1 MSAYNSAGLLITMAL
16 IIAVQNNSLS
26 SQRNLCRQYSISSVV
41 CHLMGSHVSV
51 MSLWWWLLLANYNNV
66 ILLNVMKN
74 AFTYFLSCSN
84 FVREISLFHAGLF
97 TVSVITERIKK
108 HLKCSWSDFIF
119 NQWMWN
125 WRFSGGALVLFVCQ
139 LSLGEVAQPLRFL
152 FLFFSDFSLI
162 FMFTLDVN

>member
-1 MSAYNSAGLLITMAL
+1 MAL

-41 CHLMGSHVSV
+41 CHLMGPTSLNVSV

-66 ILLNVMKN
+66 ILLNVTCLIMGKN
-74 AFTYFLSCSN
+74 EWKMHLLIYFLSCSN
-84 FVREISLFHAGLF
+84 FVREISLFHAGLI

-119 NQWMWN
+119 NWWMWN

-152 FLFFSDFSLI
+152 FYSFQI
-162 FMFTLDVN
+162 FHSYSCFRWM